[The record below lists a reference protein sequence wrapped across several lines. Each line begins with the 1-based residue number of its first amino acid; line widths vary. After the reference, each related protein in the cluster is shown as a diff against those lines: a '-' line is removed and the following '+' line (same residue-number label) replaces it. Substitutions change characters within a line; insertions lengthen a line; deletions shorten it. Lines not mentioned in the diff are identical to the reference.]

1 MFEDLRKCYRVQA
14 PSACC
19 TIGQWIRERGVE
31 VRQRLI
37 TEPTDW
43 EDGRLVPQNNRL
55 IGVWMPGSF
64 TDQRERSNEELKTKG
79 RIERERQRGSK
90 VKASS
95 VLQNISEGMSS
106 LWKRCVNLFYSQVGR
121 DKPSLQELNKGT
133 LAYSQAEA
141 RGPPGKPLSMIIII
155 KTSQR
160 NSLQHGV
167 RIAFLPATDYAKVFD
182 CVDHNKLENS

>member
-1 MFEDLRKCYRVQA
+1 M
-14 PSACC
+14 
-19 TIGQWIRERGVE
+19 
-31 VRQRLI
+31 
-37 TEPTDW
+37 
-43 EDGRLVPQNNRL
+43 PQNNRL